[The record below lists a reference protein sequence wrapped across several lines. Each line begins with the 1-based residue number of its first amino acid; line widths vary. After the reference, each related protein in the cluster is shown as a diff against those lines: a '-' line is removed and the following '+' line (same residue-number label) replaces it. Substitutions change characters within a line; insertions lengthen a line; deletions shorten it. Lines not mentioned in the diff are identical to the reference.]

1 VSVFTKGVLA
11 TICVMG
17 ALFGMVYLLMSMV
30 LGSKLAYWVEGAVTF
45 GVLGIMS
52 IIWFISGLGP
62 TGAETAWEAI
72 ALGPKITEA
81 KAFGTTYNVA
91 DYPGD
96 GWQKPKVGAHLADLK
111 GADDTDAEATQ
122 AKPVLDSAVGNAV
135 SVIPG
140 QVDAVKPIVQGDVGL
155 TTGQFINYDI
165 MLKAVQV
172 KGKESVIAV
181 AKGVPSKAVN
191 ADLGP
196 GVSEGT
202 LDKYLLNVGD
212 KVDKGQEFM
221 AVTTKDGGKVNVK
234 SSEAGIVA
242 AEPLRSGDRVRAG
255 GPVMTVDLSGQPD
268 QPAPITVVAVRVRGK
283 LRTPA
288 MYYLIA
294 SILGF
299 AIHMLG
305 LRSYERRRKAER
317 ASLTV

>member
-30 LGSKLAYWVEGAVTF
+30 LGPKLAYWVEGCVAF
-45 GVLGIMS
+45 GVLSIMS
-52 IIWFISGLGP
+52 IIWFISALGP
-62 TGAETAWEAI
+62 TGADTAWQTI
-72 ALGPKITEA
+72 AMGPNLTQA

-91 DYPGD
+91 DYPGG
-96 GWQKPKVGAHLADLK
+96 GWQVPKVGAHLADLK
-111 GADDTDAEATQ
+111 GADDTDTEVTQ

-165 MLKAVQV
+165 MVKAVQV
-172 KGKESVIAV
+172 KGKESLIAV

-191 ADLGP
+191 ADLGA
-196 GVSEGT
+196 GVTEGT

-221 AVTTKDGGKVNVK
+221 SVTTKDGGKVNVK
-234 SSEAGIVA
+234 SSEAGIIA

-299 AIHMLG
+299 TIHMLG

-317 ASLTV
+317 ASLPV